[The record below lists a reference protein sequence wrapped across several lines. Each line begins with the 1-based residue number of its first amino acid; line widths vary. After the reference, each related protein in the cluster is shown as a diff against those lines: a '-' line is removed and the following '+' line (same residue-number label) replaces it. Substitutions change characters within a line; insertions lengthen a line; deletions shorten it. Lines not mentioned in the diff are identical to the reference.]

1 MGSDKDIK
9 IIVDEWNKLSS
20 MINNYYIMIMERI
33 RNIHI
38 TTYNDEPTMTKHRII
53 VYDRDLG
60 LSLPI
65 NVMTWNINRI
75 IWMFSIWGGDCLYN
89 VDITGY
95 GTIDFNT
102 SITFDNLG
110 RILETHPIEIA
121 WNYINNIGA
130 SILKVITVVNGDKL
144 ISIIEAKCRRIGNG
158 S

>member
-1 MGSDKDIK
+1 MRLDKDIK
-9 IIVDEWNKLSS
+9 TTIDEWNKLFT
-20 MINNYYIMIMERI
+20 MINSYYTMIMERI

-38 TTYNDEPTMTKHRII
+38 TAYNDEPMRVKYRII
-53 VYDRDLG
+53 VYDRDLR

-75 IWMFSIWGGDCLYN
+75 IWMFNIWGGDCLYH

-110 RILETHPIEIA
+110 RILEVHPIEIA

-130 SILKVITVVNGDKL
+130 SILKAITVVNGDKL
-144 ISIIEAKCRRIGNG
+144 VSIIEAKCRRTEDER
-158 S
+158 